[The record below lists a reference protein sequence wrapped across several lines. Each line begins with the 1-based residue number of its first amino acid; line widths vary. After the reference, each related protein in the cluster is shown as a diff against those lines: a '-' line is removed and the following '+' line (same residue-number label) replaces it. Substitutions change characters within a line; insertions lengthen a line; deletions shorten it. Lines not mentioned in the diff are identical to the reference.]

1 MTIED
6 KLKRYIMTRYS
17 SLREFTIKSNIPY
30 STVNAILKR
39 GIANSSLSNVSKI
52 CKALNISLDE
62 LEHNRIVP
70 LDNSDTPE
78 EPVELNNMVQL
89 YKFKLQKLENITLD
103 DIPLTDNEKYFVI
116 DNLDILIEQIRKRR
130 ERLVKWLRK

>member
-1 MTIED
+1 MTIEN

-17 SLREFTIKSNIPY
+17 SLREFTIKSDIPY

-52 CKALNISLDE
+52 CKALNVSLDE

-70 LDNSDTPE
+70 LDSSDNTE
-78 EPVELNNMVQL
+78 EVVELENVVQY
-89 YKFKLQKLENITLD
+89 YKFKLQKTENILLD
-103 DIPLTDNEKYFVI
+103 DRRLTDNEKFFII
-116 DNLDILIEQIRKRR
+116 DSLEIMLEQIRKRR
-130 ERLVKWLRK
+130 ERLVK

>member
-1 MTIED
+1 MTIEN

-17 SLREFTIKSNIPY
+17 SLREFTIKSDIPY

-39 GIANSSLSNVSKI
+39 GISNSSLSNVSKI

-70 LDNSDTPE
+70 LDNSDITE
-78 EPVELNNMVQL
+78 EDIELENVVQY
-89 YKFKLQKLENITLD
+89 YKFKLQKSENILLD
-103 DIPLTDNEKYFVI
+103 DRPLADNEKYFI
-116 DNLDILIEQIRKRR
+116 MDSLDIMLEQIRKRR
-130 ERLVKWLRK
+130 ERLAK